1 MVGNSSYVMCESFLL
16 VHNWPVVKG
25 AVRCLNCT
33 WHSILSCLLPSGLH
47 PKPLPQN
54 TWTCTVWPH
63 WLPCSSSWECVW
75 AVSLSCY
82 PSWNPTLTWR
92 RGLCVLQTHGKAPK
106 VIPPLLP
113 SHQGKRL
120 ALNIGGR
127 LLNAYIC
134 MILAKALE
142 AVGVEVLDAETRAVE
157 TNTYPAIAQ
166 EKRDGDSSEDTALYT
181 LTRYLSRLSLIGQL
195 RLCKFQWGNMR
206 LWLEE
211 SSSHTVESNRGRSLC
226 AIEEPQTLDCFLFL
240 SEY

>member
-1 MVGNSSYVMCESFLL
+1 MVGNSSYIMCESFLL

-82 PSWNPTLTWR
+82 PSWVATLTWR
-92 RGLCVLQTHGKAPK
+92 RGLCLPVILDTQQTHGKAPK

-127 LLNAYIC
+127 LLNAYFC

-142 AVGVEVLDAETRAVE
+142 AVGVEVLDA
-157 TNTYPAIAQ
+157 
-166 EKRDGDSSEDTALYT
+166 DSSRGDKHISSVTQPYI
-181 LTRYLSRLSLIGQL
+181 RWPGIWVDSS
-195 RLCKFQWGNMR
+195 
-206 LWLEE
+206 WLA
-211 SSSHTVESNRGRSLC
+211 SYVYVNFSGGICDCDWRRVV
-226 AIEEPQTLDCFLFL
+226 AIL
-240 SEY
+240 